1 MGRYHFAAP
10 GVNPIDNPIKRK
22 RGKPWIWILLLAA
35 LIGCGATFGVTRLSA
50 QADGTSKVGP
60 TATRTYIVEVS
71 SVTRTPTPNL
81 VQSPTPTVTETPS
94 STQTPWVITQIVERN
109 VEVMRITVMVVDKQV
124 VVPQDR
130 AVIVTVRVPWVIT
143 QIVPVEITTTPLP
156 TYTPYPTLT
165 KGPSQTPWVI
175 TATLTDTPTPS
186 STPYYEPVTET
197 PTATITSTQAVETVT
212 ETAMVT
218 P

>member
-1 MGRYHFAAP
+1 MGRYHFSAP

-22 RGKPWIWILLLAA
+22 RGKPWFWILLLAG
-35 LIGCGATFGVTRLSA
+35 LIGCGTTFGVTRLSA
-50 QADGTSKVGP
+50 KADGTSKVGP

-71 SVTRTPTPNL
+71 SITDTPTPTPGA
-81 VQSPTPTVTETPS
+81 SPTPTVTATPA
-94 STQTPWVITQIVERN
+94 STQTPWVITQVVDRQVEII
-109 VEVMRITVMVVDKQV
+109 RITVMVVDKQV

-130 AVIVTVRVPWVIT
+130 AVIVTVKVPWVIT
-143 QIVPVEITTTPLP
+143 QVVPVEITTTPLP

-175 TATLTDTPTPS
+175 TATLTMTPTPS

-197 PTATITSTQAVETVT
+197 PTATMTPTQAVETVT
-212 ETAMVT
+212 ETATVT